1 MIRRDVSSWN
11 YNIINVYDFFNIL
24 FILSLEDLQMLSTY
38 QYYSIK
44 EKRSELFNVTTV
56 VGIRVD
62 QTKMY

>member
-1 MIRRDVSSWN
+1 MI
-11 YNIINVYDFFNIL
+11 
-24 FILSLEDLQMLSTY
+24 SLEDLQMLSTY